1 MNFFGVQII
10 MERLF
15 NLFSF
20 DASDNYGD
28 ANRWKTVH
36 GAAFNLP
43 L

>member
-20 DASDNYGD
+20 DASDNYCD
-28 ANRWKTVH
+28 ANRWKIVH
-36 GAAFNLP
+36 GVAFNLP

>member
-15 NLFSF
+15 DLFSF
-20 DASDNYGD
+20 DASDNYRD
-28 ANRWKTVH
+28 ANRRKIVH
-36 GAAFNLP
+36 GVAFNLP